1 MLLEGKDVNVS
12 PQEQLV
18 TLLIMA
24 YWVEFDGS
32 CCRLML
38 VLNLKMTR
46 VNLAEA
52 TKKSAH

>member
-12 PQEQLV
+12 PHEQLV
-18 TLLIMA
+18 TLPIMA
-24 YWVEFDGS
+24 YWVEFDRS